1 MIGNANVGKTTLFNS
16 ITASNNRTGN
26 WDGVTATNS
35 EFKYDTSQKFLIA
48 DTPGVFSVHE
58 LVCGQPFYQWILQQ
72 ELSHI
77 IQVIDLKNLRKE
89 LCLTQQLLLLSIPLV
104 LVTRNKKYV
113 EESSSIKE
121 LLEEN
126 FPVQVI
132 DESQIHQLA
141 DLSVLP
147 QERSSKIDNP
157 QEMLAEEMDAL
168 HGIKAGKVGSGLL
181 ALLEERYLLAE
192 KIGSH
197 IKVIKQKKG
206 LIERLIVK
214 PVMGIVIFL
223 LMIFTMFSFTVGVG
237 GAMSEFIHTLSESF
251 LIAGPQK
258 VLQGQN
264 EWLCLII
271 LGAGR
276 GVQLALDFISP
287 LFILYFCLRAMEQSG
302 YSARVALLMDRHF
315 RRLGLSGRTFLP
327 LLMGL
332 GCNVPAIVATRILP
346 RSEQIKAALMM
357 PFMTCSARLT
367 TYVAIIAVYF
377 PVSGPWVLFFLY
389 VMGFVIALL
398 TAYIAKKSRMLGPNT
413 PLVMQ
418 VPALKWRFKFEW
430 LKDAFHQSMT
440 FFYKLL
446 WLIIPGS
453 ICIHLLLHCFADDI
467 SSLAPIAVAPFMP
480 IGFTVEQFPAAL
492 GIISGLLAKEM
503 VIATMVV
510 ANKSQLLLIDDP
522 VWGFELINSAFM
534 AFQAALYHLY
544 EVMWHPSLSTL
555 GDQFGFK
562 LGGIFSSPKQAL
574 SFLVFISLYFPCI
587 STMGALSE
595 VVGSRYMLYTAAWS
609 ILVAYLV
616 SSIIYWAWFVVPIS
630 FALMIGYLAI
640 PTMLRKV
647 HEVSLRLR
655 DYFAGDWML

>member
-1 MIGNANVGKTTLFNS
+1 MISKAILIGNANVGKTTLFNS

-147 QERSSKIDNP
+147 QERYSKIDNP

-237 GAMSEFIHTLSESF
+237 GAMSEFIIRYQNLSNRRSTKG
-251 LIAGPQK
+251 IAGAK
-258 VLQGQN
+258 
-264 EWLCLII
+264 
-271 LGAGR
+271 
-276 GVQLALDFISP
+276 
-287 LFILYFCLRAMEQSG
+287 
-302 YSARVALLMDRHF
+302 RVAMLDNIRSRAWYSWHLI
-315 RRLGLSGRTFLP
+315 LSVHYSS
-327 LLMGL
+327 
-332 GCNVPAIVATRILP
+332 CI
-346 RSEQIKAALMM
+346 
-357 PFMTCSARLT
+357 
-367 TYVAIIAVYF
+367 
-377 PVSGPWVLFFLY
+377 
-389 VMGFVIALL
+389 FV
-398 TAYIAKKSRMLGPNT
+398 
-413 PLVMQ
+413 
-418 VPALKWRFKFEW
+418 
-430 LKDAFHQSMT
+430 
-440 FFYKLL
+440 
-446 WLIIPGS
+446 
-453 ICIHLLLHCFADDI
+453 
-467 SSLAPIAVAPFMP
+467 
-480 IGFTVEQFPAAL
+480 
-492 GIISGLLAKEM
+492 
-503 VIATMVV
+503 
-510 ANKSQLLLIDDP
+510 
-522 VWGFELINSAFM
+522 
-534 AFQAALYHLY
+534 
-544 EVMWHPSLSTL
+544 
-555 GDQFGFK
+555 
-562 LGGIFSSPKQAL
+562 
-574 SFLVFISLYFPCI
+574 
-587 STMGALSE
+587 
-595 VVGSRYMLYTAAWS
+595 
-609 ILVAYLV
+609 
-616 SSIIYWAWFVVPIS
+616 
-630 FALMIGYLAI
+630 
-640 PTMLRKV
+640 
-647 HEVSLRLR
+647 
-655 DYFAGDWML
+655 